1 MITVTTLACHRDI
14 EMVQLSLKSFVHNY
28 KDDYRVHIYEDGS
41 LSEADKE
48 KLTAIPGVI
57 IKDKKEVDAL
67 ADEALRSHPF
77 CRQWRGQNAFTIKLF
92 DMAVMEKTDYVYFDS
107 DVFFIKPFIG
117 LDRSKYDEE
126 DLVLM
131 SDRFDYYSVNYFERF
146 IYPRMKFPDKINAGF
161 YYVRNGAIDF
171 DLFEWLFSKEEYFPR
186 DKEPWRVSLADQTA
200 WALLGANSNASIW
213 KKSQV
218 LIPASMDEIKSDTVA
233 VHLIKRLVEFES
245 IYQKIEELIYR
256 SNSSI
261 EILQTQKLTYSN
273 PVSAALEKLKFKLT
287 ENK

>member
-14 EMVQLSLKSFVHNY
+14 EMVQLSLKSFVHYY
-28 KDDYRVHIYEDGS
+28 KDDYRVHVYEDGS

-107 DVFFIKPFIG
+107 DVFFIKPFLG

>member
-1 MITVTTLACHRDI
+1 
-14 EMVQLSLKSFVHNY
+14 
-28 KDDYRVHIYEDGS
+28 
-41 LSEADKE
+41 
-48 KLTAIPGVI
+48 
-57 IKDKKEVDAL
+57 
-67 ADEALRSHPF
+67 
-77 CRQWRGQNAFTIKLF
+77 
-92 DMAVMEKTDYVYFDS
+92 MAVMEKTDYVYFDS

>member
-28 KDDYRVHIYEDGS
+28 KDDYRVHVYEDGS

-107 DVFFIKPFIG
+107 DVFFIKPFLG